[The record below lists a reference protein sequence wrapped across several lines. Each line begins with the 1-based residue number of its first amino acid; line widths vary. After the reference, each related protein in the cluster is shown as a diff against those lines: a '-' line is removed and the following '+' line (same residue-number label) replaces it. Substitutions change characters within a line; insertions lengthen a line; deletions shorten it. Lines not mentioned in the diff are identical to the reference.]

1 MPLPESPLAVSTN
14 KPLHLTIEQAMCR
27 QVDAAIDAL
36 VIGNFDIAL
45 TLAGAAEDMVQR
57 TGLHMFGELK
67 SSPKA
72 LERFTKKEWIAILN
86 MERDWLKHGGRP
98 YMEIACSSAA
108 FMIARA
114 ASKIENWTPKMVE
127 FKIWLLANL
136 DQL

>member
-1 MPLPESPLAVSTN
+1 MTLPESPFDVSIGTTH
-14 KPLHLTIEQAMCR
+14 LLTIEQAMCR

-36 VIGNFDIAL
+36 EAGDFDVAL
-45 TLAGAAEDMVQR
+45 TLAGAAEGMIER

-72 LERFTKKEWIAILN
+72 LERFTKKEWISILN
-86 MERDWLKHGGRP
+86 MERDWLKHGGQP
-98 YMEIACSSAA
+98 TMEIPCSSAA

-114 ASKIENWTPKMVE
+114 ASKIENWTTRMVE

-136 DQL
+136 DRL